1 MDPGDQDIVRQFR
14 AIAELHGDV
23 AWIVDLSSGL
33 PSYIGDGI
41 EPLLGYCLDDFI
53 AWFRQPDSA
62 SPLAPLCSGL
72 DERLKRFAAGDLSR
86 QRVQRTH
93 EQPHRDGR
101 LIPIEITSTLVLD
114 AAGLPSALAG
124 TLRDVS
130 EQRAR
135 AAQQRRFVSML
146 NHEFR
151 TPLSTIDGAIQRLEV
166 TGANADE
173 ATRARYKKIQTAVDR
188 LISMMDDYLS
198 PERLAEVGNSK
209 PAGGVSPALLLKE
222 AAEQL
227 SAAGRKSFVDIGHL
241 PPALRCQPDGL
252 RLALKVLVDNA
263 LQYSSPDSAI
273 MLAGHQA
280 DGGIAFLVRD
290 GGAGVPE
297 AELLMVFG
305 KGYRGSNA
313 VGNGSGLGLYMARSV
328 IDVHGGN
335 ITVQNVAPYG
345 AEFKIWL
352 PAQGGAGKSVASGVI
367 NSDNSAHQLQG

>member
-1 MDPGDQDIVRQFR
+1 MDAGDQDTVRQFR

-23 AWIVDLSSGL
+23 AWIIDLSTGL
-33 PSYIGDGI
+33 PSYISDAI
-41 EPLLGYCLDDFI
+41 APLLGYCLDDFT
-53 AWFRQPDSA
+53 AWFRTPDSA
-62 SPLAPLCSGL
+62 SPLAALCSGL
-72 DERLKRFAAGDLSR
+72 DQRLQRFAAGDLSR
-86 QRVQRTH
+86 QRLQRTY

-101 LIPIEITSTLVLD
+101 VIPIEITSTLVLD
-114 AAGLPSALAG
+114 AAGVPAALAG

-130 EQRAR
+130 EQRER

-166 TGANADE
+166 TGAQADE
-173 ATRARYKKIQTAVDR
+173 ATRARYKKIQAAVDR

-227 SAAGRKSFVDIGHL
+227 SAAGRKSIVDIGHL
-241 PPALRCQPDGL
+241 PRELRCQPDGL

-297 AELLMVFG
+297 AELLLVFE

-335 ITVQNVAPYG
+335 ITVQNVARYG

-352 PAQGGAGKSVASGVI
+352 PAQAGAGKSVASGVI